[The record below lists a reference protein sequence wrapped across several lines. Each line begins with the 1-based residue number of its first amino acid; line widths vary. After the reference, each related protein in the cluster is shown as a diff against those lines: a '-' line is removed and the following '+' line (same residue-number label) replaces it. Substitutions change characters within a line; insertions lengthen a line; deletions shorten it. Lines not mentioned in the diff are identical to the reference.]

1 MFTLIKPHTKINFMG
16 KKWLTIFVII
26 SSVMTVASF
35 VSFFTKG
42 IKFGVDF
49 TGGIEIQVKFNGQA
63 KPHADIIRSLMGDVR
78 NGADLQ
84 VQNIGDE
91 SNYEYLIKMEGTQT
105 ELESLSNDIK
115 NKFDVSYSGEYEIRK
130 VDMVGPKVGKELRN
144 SGIYALIY
152 AILGIALYIA
162 VRFDYK
168 FAPGAII
175 SLVHDVIIVVGIY
188 SILGKQFTLSTVAA
202 ILTIIGYSI
211 NDTVVVYD
219 RIRETMGKSKEHV
232 SRDLIN
238 RSVNETLSR
247 TMITVLA
254 TLFVVGMLLFFGG
267 EGIGDLSFALFVGL
281 LFGCYS
287 SVFVASPM
295 VLVMEYYSQ
304 HKEKKI
310 ALKTKNA

>member
-16 KKWLTIFVII
+16 KKWLTTFVII
-26 SSVMTVASF
+26 SIVLVSGSF
-35 VSFFTKG
+35 ISFFTKG

-49 TGGIEIQVKFNGQA
+49 TGGIEIQVKFTGA
-63 KPHADIIRSLMGDVR
+63 TPHADIVRSLMKSVR
-78 NGADLQ
+78 EGADLQ
-84 VQNIGDE
+84 VQNIGDDA
-91 SNYEYLIKMEGTQT
+91 NYEYLIKMEGTQT

-115 NKFDVSYSGEYEIRK
+115 SKFDTSYAGQYEIRK

-152 AILGIALYIA
+152 AIFGIALYIA

-168 FAPGAII
+168 FAPGAIV
-175 SLVHDVIIVVGIY
+175 SLIHDVIVTIGIY
-188 SILGKQFTLSTVAA
+188 SILDKQFTLSTVAA

-211 NDTVVVYD
+211 NDTVVIYD

-238 RSVNETLSR
+238 RSINETLSR
-247 TMITVLA
+247 TTITVLA
-254 TLFVVGMLLFFGG
+254 TLFVVGMLLFYGG

-281 LFGCYS
+281 IFGAYS
-287 SVFVASPM
+287 SIFVASPM
-295 VLVMEYYSQ
+295 VLVMEHYSR
-304 HKEKKI
+304 HREKKI
-310 ALKTKNA
+310 SLKAKNA